1 MWLGRNPRMKAL
13 TAKTQYFLETLFSH
27 QFVRFLA
34 VGGLNT
40 AIGYAIYAI
49 LILLG
54 LVPELALLVATII
67 GIMVNYFTTGRMVFG
82 NRGNGLF
89 FKFMLVYAV
98 MYVLN
103 AVALRGLLL
112 AGIAPL
118 IAQAIILPVTAI
130 ATFLAFRKLVFRKNG
145 QQ

>member
-1 MWLGRNPRMKAL
+1 MKAL
-13 TAKTQYFLETLFSH
+13 IAKTEYSLVAPFAH
-27 QFVRFLA
+27 QFVRFLV

-40 AIGYAIYAI
+40 AIGYGIYAI
-49 LILLG
+49 LIVLG

-67 GIMVNYFTTGRMVFG
+67 GITVNYFTTGRMVFG
-82 NRGNGLF
+82 TRGDGLF

-98 MYVLN
+98 MYILT

-118 IAQAIILPVTAI
+118 IAQAIILPVIAV
-130 ATFLAFRKLVFRKNG
+130 ATFLAFRKLVFRKNS
-145 QQ
+145 Q

>member
-1 MWLGRNPRMKAL
+1 MRLAQSRMKAL
-13 TAKTQYFLETLFSH
+13 TAKTQYFLEALFSH
-27 QFVRFLA
+27 QFVRFLI

-40 AIGYAIYAI
+40 AIGYGIYAI

-54 LVPELALLVATII
+54 LVPELALLMATII
-67 GIMVNYFTTGRMVFG
+67 GIVVNYFTTGRMVFR

-89 FKFMLVYAV
+89 FKFMSVYAV

-130 ATFLAFRKLVFRKNG
+130 ATFFVFRKLVFRKIS

>member
-1 MWLGRNPRMKAL
+1 MKAL
-13 TAKTQYFLETLFSH
+13 TAKRQFLETLFSH

-34 VGGLNT
+34 LGGLNT
-40 AIGYAIYAI
+40 AIGYGIYAI
-49 LILLG
+49 LILFG
-54 LVPELALLVATII
+54 LVPELALLMATTI
-67 GIMVNYFTTGRMVFG
+67 GIVVNYFTTGRMVFG

-98 MYVLN
+98 MYILN

-112 AGIAPL
+112 AGISPL

>member
-1 MWLGRNPRMKAL
+1 MKAL
-13 TAKTQYFLETLFSH
+13 IAKTQYFLEALFSH

-40 AIGYAIYAI
+40 AI
-49 LILLG
+49 
-54 LVPELALLVATII
+54 
-67 GIMVNYFTTGRMVFG
+67 
-82 NRGNGLF
+82 
-89 FKFMLVYAV
+89 
-98 MYVLN
+98 
-103 AVALRGLLL
+103 L

-130 ATFLAFRKLVFRKNG
+130 ATFLAFRKLVFRKNS